1 MEDRDG
7 GWRTEMEDAVSRS
20 DVEYRV
26 ELERGQ
32 EGHQLEQQGWGGR
45 R

>member
-1 MEDRDG
+1 MVDG
-7 GWRTEMEDAVSRS
+7 GWRIKDRDAVSRS
-20 DVEYRV
+20 DVEYRL